1 MTFFF
6 FQAEDGIRD
15 KLVTG
20 VQTCALPISR
30 AKQAVGREAI
40 NVCLEIP
47 ARDRSTDAQLPG
59 FTGSCRPAA
68 RRVAGFAERAKPQ
81 GADGRHVA
89 AGERHL
95 VAGYRRIR
103 LGETIR

>member
-30 AKQAVGREAI
+30 AKQAVGREAVH
-40 NVCLEIP
+40 VCLEIP

-59 FTGSCRPAA
+59 FTWANCEPA
-68 RRVAGFAERAKPQ
+68 RRVTGFAERAKPERT
-81 GADGRHVA
+81 DGRHVA
-89 AGERHL
+89 AGLRHL